1 MTTTTKK
8 TSGAYK
14 ALMARVA
21 TINTGSPA
29 LPIQYPNQTETF
41 TPPTSGKYLKVAFFS
56 NVPGW
61 VGLRGGS
68 KDQGILLVTV
78 VWPKNQGQVAPL
90 EMAGVVLDHFE
101 VGLPLKSDQAN
112 VKIEAGGFIGAPINE
127 PDSVQVPVTVRWT
140 V

>member
-1 MTTTTKK
+1 MTTTTTK
-8 TSGAYK
+8 TAGAFK

-41 TPPTSGKYLKVAFFS
+41 TPPTSGKYLKAALFP
-56 NVPGW
+56 NAPAW
-61 VGLRGGS
+61 TGLRGGR

-78 VWPKNQGQVAPL
+78 VWPKNQGEVAPL

-101 VGLPLKSDQAN
+101 VGLSLSSDQAS
-112 VKIEAGGFIGAPINE
+112 VKIEAGGFVGAPINE
-127 PDSVQVPVTVRWT
+127 PDSVQVPVTVRWAA
-140 V
+140 